1 MPLKAKLEREWRFL
15 SGLNRTLSRVKSIAP
30 DSANLLCDDLQAAVE
45 KWRDRTAMVFEGRT
59 VTYGSVLI
67 LGSDK
72 KTRFGVI
79 QPDGSYT
86 VEGVTPGAVKIGV
99 ISRDPAKPA
108 SKVPASARA
117 TPTWFPLPPKFEDPA
132 TSGIVGTVGSG
143 RVKHDIDL
151 PAGDGS

>member
-1 MPLKAKLEREWRFL
+1 VCGCGGKATV
-15 SGLNRTLSRVKSIAP
+15 SGKVSY
-30 DSANLLCDDLQAAVE
+30 Q
-45 KWRDRTAMVFEGRT
+45 GRT

-143 RVKHDIDL
+143 RVKHDIEL